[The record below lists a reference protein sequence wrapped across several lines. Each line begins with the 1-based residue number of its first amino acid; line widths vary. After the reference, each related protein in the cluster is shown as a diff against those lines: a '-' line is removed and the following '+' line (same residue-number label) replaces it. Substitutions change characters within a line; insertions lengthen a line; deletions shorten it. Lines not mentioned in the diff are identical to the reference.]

1 MTHEGMKALKYG
13 TVVFRHTNAR
23 NEWIFNNIPKISMT
37 LFNFDCAN
45 SHLSIALR

>member
-1 MTHEGMKALKYG
+1 MTHEGMKALNFG

-37 LFNFDCAN
+37 LFNFDGAN
-45 SHLSIALR
+45 SHLGIALR